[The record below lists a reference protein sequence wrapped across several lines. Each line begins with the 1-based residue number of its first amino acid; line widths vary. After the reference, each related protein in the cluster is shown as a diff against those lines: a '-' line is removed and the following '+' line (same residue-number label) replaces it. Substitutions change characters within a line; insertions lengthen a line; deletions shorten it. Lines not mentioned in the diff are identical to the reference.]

1 MKKIKLF
8 VFSFALALVFST
20 IPLSSA
26 SAACES
32 RFLTFPSWWRNLPIN
47 PSDCS
52 IEFEKNTIDKNLSI
66 IIANVVEI
74 ILQLVG
80 YTCVAFI
87 ITGGFYY
94 MTSTGSPEN
103 AARGLKTIRN
113 AAIGL
118 VLSLMSVGIVNLVA
132 SGLGK

>member
-20 IPLSSA
+20 IP

-87 ITGGFYY
+87 MTGGFYY
-94 MTSTGSPEN
+94 MTSAGSPEN

-113 AAIGL
+113 AASGL
-118 VLSLMSVGIVNLVA
+118 VISLMSVGIVN
-132 SGLGK
+132 